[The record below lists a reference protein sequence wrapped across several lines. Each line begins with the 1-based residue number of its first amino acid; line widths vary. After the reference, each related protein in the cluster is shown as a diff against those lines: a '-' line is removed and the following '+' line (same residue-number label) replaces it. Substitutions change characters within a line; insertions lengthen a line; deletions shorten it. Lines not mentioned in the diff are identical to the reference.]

1 MTGIELVR
9 EAVID
14 GDARGTVAQIEK
26 ALAQGLDP
34 EVILHDGLIAGM
46 AEVGRLFE
54 EGEYFV
60 PEMLISAR
68 AMSAALVVLRPKLA
82 AQGVESSGKVVIGT
96 VRGDLHDIGKS
107 LVVMMLEGAGFE
119 VVDLGID
126 VPVERFVEAVSE
138 EAPHVVAL
146 SALLTT
152 TMMNMAEVI
161 EALEAAGVRRQVK
174 VMVGGAPIS
183 QSFAEQIGAD
193 GYSADA
199 AGASRL
205 AGELVLALSG
215 A

>member
-1 MTGIELVR
+1 MSDIEQVR
-9 EAVID
+9 AAVID
-14 GDARGTVAQIEK
+14 GDASGTVARIEA
-26 ALAQGLDP
+26 ALAGGADP
-34 EVILHDGLIAGM
+34 ERILRDGLIAGM

-68 AMSAALVVLRPKLA
+68 AMSAALVLLRPLLA
-82 AQGVESSGKVVIGT
+82 AEGVQSSGKVVIGT

-126 VPVERFVEAVSE
+126 VAPERFVEAVTAES
-138 EAPHVVAL
+138 AQVVAL

-152 TMMNMAEVI
+152 TMMNMVEVI
-161 EALEAAGVRRQVK
+161 RALEAAGVRDRVK

-183 QSFAEQIGAD
+183 QSFAKQIGAD

-199 AGASRL
+199 ASASAL
-205 AGELVLALSG
+205 ARDLVLSLRS
-215 A
+215 